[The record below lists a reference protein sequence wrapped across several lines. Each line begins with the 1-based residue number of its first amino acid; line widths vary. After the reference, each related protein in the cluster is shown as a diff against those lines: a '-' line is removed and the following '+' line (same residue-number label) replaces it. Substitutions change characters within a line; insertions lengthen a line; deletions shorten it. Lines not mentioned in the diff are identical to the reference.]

1 MDKKHIAE
9 LLAVLDKS
17 NFDDIELR
25 DADLYLHVRRGKTE
39 RPAVVKP
46 AAAKPTSG
54 KVVKS
59 PMVGIVHLLDD
70 AKKSFVEVGQTVK
83 AGTTLAQIE
92 SMKLFNDIKSP
103 VEGTVAAIHVSD
115 KQTVAYATP
124 LFEITEA
131 D

>member
-1 MDKKHIAE
+1 MDKKHIAD

-25 DADLYLHVRRGKTE
+25 DADLYLHVRRGKVAHA
-39 RPAVVKP
+39 PAAKP
-46 AAAKPTSG
+46 AAVRPTNG

-70 AKKSFVEVGQTVK
+70 AKKPFVEVGQTVK
-83 AGTTLAQIE
+83 PGTTLAQIE
-92 SMKLFNDIKSP
+92 GMKLFNDITSP
-103 VEGTVAAIHVSD
+103 VAGTVAAIHVSD